1 MPELGYLGPEGSYSH
16 EAALMAGKNYTPV
29 AYPSLSALWQD
40 LQSGHL
46 AAGIFPVENSIEG
59 TVGQVMDLFVKPGRL
74 RVQREFILP
83 IQHCLLARTR
93 RPLLEMERVIS
104 HFQAL
109 AQCSRF
115 LERHLPGVQWV
126 ETSSTAQAARQV
138 AESDRPW
145 AAVAGPFAARLYHLE
160 VLVDNIS
167 DAPDNYTR
175 FWLAGQ
181 DEPERGEKCKTTLV
195 FQVANRPGALY
206 SVLREFAWRGVNLT
220 FIASRRVRSNP
231 EDYMFFV
238 DFWGNQDDP
247 VIAGVLQAVRSR
259 STFFAC
265 LGSYTANG
273 EPASTRLE
281 PPPVTDLLQQC
292 RREIDTIDSQVVR
305 LLGMRTRLVQQIGE
319 LKSGLGWIRDSQR
332 EAEVLRQV
340 REQARQEGVDENMVV
355 QIYRLLMEQF
365 VDMQARMLT
374 QEKQAP

>member
-1 MPELGYLGPEGSYSH
+1 MGYLGPAGSYSH
-16 EAALMAGKNYTPV
+16 EAALRVGDKYSLI

-59 TVGQVMDLFVKPGRL
+59 TVGQVMDLFVQPGRL
-74 RVQREFILP
+74 NIQREIVLP
-83 IQHCLLARTR
+83 IYHCLLAKTMRQMG
-93 RPLLEMERVIS
+93 EIERVVS

-115 LERHLPGVQWV
+115 LEQHLPGAQWV

-145 AAVAGPFAARLYHLE
+145 AAVAGPFAARLYQLE

-175 FWLAGQ
+175 FWLAGPG
-181 DEPERGEKCKTTLV
+181 ELEKGEKCKTTLV

-206 SVLREFAWRGVNLT
+206 SVLREFAWRGINLT
-220 FIASRRVRSNP
+220 FITSRRVRSNP

-238 DFWGNQDDP
+238 DFWGNKDDP
-247 VIAGVLQAVRSR
+247 VIAGVLRAVERR

-265 LGSYTANG
+265 LGSYIADG
-273 EPASTRLE
+273 EPEQVLLD
-281 PPPVTDLLQQC
+281 PPSVADLLAQC

-319 LKSGLGWIRDSQR
+319 LKSGLGWIRDSKR

-340 REQARQEGVDENMVV
+340 CEQARQEGVDENMVM

-365 VDMQARMLT
+365 VDMQAKMLA
-374 QEKQAP
+374 QEKQAH